1 MKNKKYGIKKR
12 RTNIM
17 PFIIS
22 IASRDLDVELYNLH
36 EELGRGNITA
46 NKCMSEYRKINSEYR
61 NVRIV

>member
-1 MKNKKYGIKKR
+1 MKIKKHRITKR

-22 IASRDLDVELYNLH
+22 IASQDLDVKLYNLH

-61 NVRIV
+61 KARIV